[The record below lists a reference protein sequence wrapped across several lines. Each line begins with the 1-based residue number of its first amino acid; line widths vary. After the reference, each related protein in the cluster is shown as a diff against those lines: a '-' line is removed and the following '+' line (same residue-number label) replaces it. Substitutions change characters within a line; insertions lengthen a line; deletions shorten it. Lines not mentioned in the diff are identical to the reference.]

1 MQLEFQAD
9 LTEVKKLIEKLS
21 PRGRYLM
28 NLDIGKELWE
38 LTRDRFQTG
47 TDPYGQRW
55 QALAPSTLDSMV
67 NVGRGQT
74 RRMYG
79 TTPLRRMG
87 DLMNSFSR
95 RESSADAA
103 IVSTDKTYLKYHQ
116 SPEPRR
122 RLPRRM
128 VFPDA
133 DQGLPE
139 TYRQRVKDLISEQL
153 ELYK

>member
-1 MQLEFQAD
+1 VELEFRVD
-9 LTEVKKLIEKLS
+9 LTETRKLLEKLT

-28 NLDIGKELWE
+28 NLDIAEELLK

-55 QALAPSTLDSMV
+55 QALAPSTLDSVV
-67 NVGRGQT
+67 NVGRGTT
-74 RRMYG
+74 RREYG

-87 DLMNSFSR
+87 DLMNSFNRGQTS
-95 RESSADAA
+95 EGAA
-103 IVSTDKTYLKYHQ
+103 VVSTPKTFLKYHQ

-133 DQGLPE
+133 QQGLPD
-139 TYRQRVKDLISEQL
+139 TYRQRVKDLILEQL
-153 ELYK
+153 ELYR